1 MASFFYRLFKIA
13 ACAAVVNCCAELAS
27 ACDKDIS
34 TKQLNAE
41 QGQAALLRAQESY
54 SKLSGLSARF
64 VQNSFLAALEA
75 SEVSQGQ
82 VRYAKPGKMRWDY
95 EYPRRETF
103 LIDSGDAW
111 FYQPELNQVMIDNL
125 ANMTSGDLP
134 LLFLSGV
141 GDLQSQFKL
150 KEACQGK
157 SSTTLFLTPKSAGAL
172 GAVKLVFSNKSGL
185 PERFEVEDVS
195 GNTNSITL
203 SELDV
208 AAAPDVQIFKLEI
221 PKGTDIQDRRGQK

>member
-1 MASFFYRLFKIA
+1 MANIFFKFVGVACIA
-13 ACAAVVNCCAELAS
+13 AVQLSAAL
-27 ACDKDIS
+27 ACDKDIY
-34 TKQLNAE
+34 TKSLNAE
-41 QGQAALLRAQESY
+41 QGAAALVKAQDSY
-54 SKLSGLSARF
+54 RQVNGLSARF
-64 VQNSFLAALEA
+64 VQSSFLAALET

-82 VRYAKPGKMRWDY
+82 VRYSRPGKMRWDY
-95 EYPRRETF
+95 DYPRRETF
-103 LIDSGDAW
+103 LINGGDAW

-157 SSTTLFLTPKSAGAL
+157 SSTTLMMLPRKAGAL
-172 GAVKLVFSNKSGL
+172 GSVKLVFNNKSGL
-185 PERFEVEDVS
+185 PEKFEIEDVS

-203 SELDV
+203 SELN
-208 AAAPDVQIFKLEI
+208 ASAAPAAEIFKLEI
-221 PKGTDIQDRRGQK
+221 PKGTDIQDRRGDNE